1 MKRDVNDLKK
11 LTLELM
17 KSGNA
22 AKVKEENSSLINKI
36 YSEEDEDKEE
46 LTSIIERDN
55 PLGDQADFEVLN
67 ISENASEPIKDKYAF
82 AEEIKEEEAK

>member
-17 KSGNA
+17 KTGNA

-36 YSEEDEDKEE
+36 YSEEDNDED
-46 LTSIIERDN
+46 
-55 PLGDQADFEVLN
+55 
-67 ISENASEPIKDKYAF
+67 ISFLRRWRK
-82 AEEIKEEEAK
+82 